1 MELYK
6 WTKQSLINMDREG
19 YKIMAC
25 DSGEEALKL
34 KALAKEDK
42 KCSQAG
48 YVINRENKTIYFVL
62 IKNRNKEPLGNVYN
76 VGGLSKKIYNIG
88 G

>member
-42 KCSQAG
+42 KCSH
-48 YVINRENKTIYFVL
+48 YF
-62 IKNRNKEPLGNVYN
+62 IRYAF
-76 VGGLSKKIYNIG
+76 SCR
-88 G
+88 